1 MSIDSYKSGRS
12 SNEVSTAYLN
22 AARLLKLSGTAE
34 DQKKAANL
42 TFKWLELFPNDID
55 AKTDAALLYISG
67 IGAEKNPDKAKEY
80 LESAIGAA
88 KGNNKLIWRAYGI
101 LAYCH
106 MKGIFGERDGKKL
119 DEILFLIRKI
129 PVDKNTLRHPF
140 LFYAQWF
147 NPRAKSDVL
156 RSCKDPV
163 LPKDEKISLF
173 WLGQLEALADTQT
186 NPICALR
193 IYEDILS
200 FFDPKNGFDNP
211 RKTEAV
217 EAKLQMAR
225 TNAAKRAKK

>member
-1 MSIDSYKSGRS
+1 
-12 SNEVSTAYLN
+12 
-22 AARLLKLSGTAE
+22 
-34 DQKKAANL
+34 
-42 TFKWLELFPNDID
+42 
-55 AKTDAALLYISG
+55 
-67 IGAEKNPDKAKEY
+67 
-80 LESAIGAA
+80 
-88 KGNNKLIWRAYGI
+88 
-101 LAYCH
+101 
-106 MKGIFGERDGKKL
+106 MKGIFGERNDKKL

-147 NPRAKSDVL
+147 NSRAKSGVL
-156 RSCKDPV
+156 RACKDPA

-193 IYEDILS
+193 IYEDIRS

-211 RKTEAV
+211 RKAEAV